1 MHDPMLQKMLRQPG
15 GFLSMTAR
23 RRRDRRVSWMVIA
36 KHVILS
42 EVEESPVYSI
52 GLNAKNAVNTFARR
66 RRRPF
71 GFVSTTARPQ
81 AGQASFPS
89 PFPCHELRRADKNV
103 RPTFKNVPSSG

>member
-1 MHDPMLQKMLRQPG
+1 MPRPDRQ
-15 GFLSMTAR
+15 S
-23 RRRDRRVSWMVIA
+23 SQMVIA

-71 GFVSTTARPQ
+71 GFVSMTVPANSDQCISPVAIGIDVILSAVEAGVVVLHFRSDRIPDAR
-81 AGQASFPS
+81 A
-89 PFPCHELRRADKNV
+89 
-103 RPTFKNVPSSG
+103 

>member
-1 MHDPMLQKMLRQPG
+1 
-15 GFLSMTAR
+15 
-23 RRRDRRVSWMVIA
+23 MVIA

-71 GFVSTTARPQ
+71 GFVSMT
-81 AGQASFPS
+81 
-89 PFPCHELRRADKNV
+89 
-103 RPTFKNVPSSG
+103 VPAKQ